1 MALRYG
7 IPRAL
12 RAGPPGKLDHADREY
27 SDELLAGVRLDAI
40 WDMHVHIVGLGAGET
55 GIWVHPEMTSGWHPM
70 RSLQFDVYREIAGI
84 RSEDTADA
92 DYIRTLLE
100 IHRLCNPT
108 GRLMMMAFDYAV
120 DENGNEL
127 PERSTFFVPNRY
139 AMELAAAHAELEAVA
154 SIHPYRK
161 DAVERLEESAAKGAV
176 AVKWLPNAMGM
187 DPASPLWDNFY
198 EAMER
203 LNLPLIS
210 HAGHEYAVDGSAW
223 QELGNPLRLRRA
235 LERGVRVVVA
245 HCASYGSSEDLD
257 RGGKAPSFDLFTRMF
272 EEESWGDRLLGDFS
286 VITALNRSGRPL
298 RTILERRDWH
308 QRLVHGSDWPVPA
321 IGPAISLRQL
331 KFNGYLDDLAVDRL
345 SSIRN
350 ANPMLFDLLLK
361 RALRNDPK
369 DPGSGLDATS
379 FETRRWFDR
388 STT

>member
-1 MALRYG
+1 M
-7 IPRAL
+7 RAS
-12 RAGPPGKLDHADREY
+12 APYKLGDVDQQYADEM
-27 SDELLAGVRLDAI
+27 LAGLKLDAI
-40 WDMHVHIVGLGAGET
+40 WDMHVHIVGLGAGGT
-55 GIWVHPEMTSGWHPM
+55 GIYVHPEMTSGWHPM

-84 RSEDTADA
+84 QSEETADA
-92 DYIRTLLE
+92 DYIRTLMQL
-100 IHRLCNPT
+100 HRLTNPA
-108 GRLMMMAFDYAV
+108 GKFLMMAFDYAV
-120 DENGNEL
+120 DEKGDEQ

-139 AMELAAAHAELEAVA
+139 AAELAAAHTELEAIA

-161 DAVERLEESAAKGAV
+161 DAVERLEEAAKAGAV

-187 DPASPLWDNFY
+187 DPASPLCDEFY
-198 EAMER
+198 DAMER

-235 LERGVRVVVA
+235 LEHGVRVIVA
-245 HCASYGSSEDLD
+245 HCASYGSSDDLD
-257 RGGKAPSFDLFTRMF
+257 RGGRAPSFDLFTRMF
-272 EEESWGDRLLGDFS
+272 EEESWGDQLLGDFS

-308 QRLVHGSDWPVPA
+308 RRLVHGSDWPLPA

-331 KFNGYLDDLAVDRL
+331 KFNGYLDENALDRL

-361 RALRNDPK
+361 RALRNDPT
-369 DPGSGLDATS
+369 DPDSGLANAA
-379 FETRRWFDR
+379 FETRHWFDR
-388 STT
+388 SLT

>member
-1 MALRYG
+1 V

-12 RAGPPGKLDHADREY
+12 RASAPYKLGDVDQQYADEM
-27 SDELLAGVRLDAI
+27 LAGLKLDAI
-40 WDMHVHIVGLGAGET
+40 WDMHVHIVGLGAGGT
-55 GIWVHPEMTSGWHPM
+55 GIYVHPEMTSGWHPM

-84 RSEDTADA
+84 QSEETADA
-92 DYIRTLLE
+92 DYIRTLMQL
-100 IHRLCNPT
+100 HRLTNPA
-108 GRLMMMAFDYAV
+108 GKFLMMAFDYAV
-120 DENGNEL
+120 DEKGDEQ

-139 AMELAAAHAELEAVA
+139 AAELAAAHTELEAIA

-161 DAVERLEESAAKGAV
+161 DAVERLEEAAKAGAV

-187 DPASPLWDNFY
+187 DPASPLCDEFY
-198 EAMER
+198 DAMER

-235 LERGVRVVVA
+235 LEHGVRVIVA
-245 HCASYGSSEDLD
+245 HCASYGSSDDLD
-257 RGGKAPSFDLFTRMF
+257 RGGRAPSFDLFTRMF
-272 EEESWGDRLLGDFS
+272 EEESWGDQLLGDFS

-308 QRLVHGSDWPVPA
+308 RRLVHGSDWPLPA

-331 KFNGYLDDLAVDRL
+331 KFNGYLDENALDRL

-361 RALRNDPK
+361 RALRNDPT
-369 DPGSGLDATS
+369 DPDSGLANAA
-379 FETRRWFDR
+379 FETRHWFDR
-388 STT
+388 SLT

>member
-1 MALRYG
+1 M

-12 RAGPPGKLDHADREY
+12 RAGAPYKLGEIDRQY
-27 SDELLAGVRLDAI
+27 ADELLAGLKLDAI
-40 WDMHVHIVGLGAGET
+40 WDMHVHIVGLGAGGT
-55 GIWVHPEMTSGWHPM
+55 GIYVHPEMTSGWHPM

-84 RSEDTADA
+84 QSEETADA
-92 DYIRTLLE
+92 DYIRTLMEL
-100 IHRLCNPT
+100 HRLTNPA
-108 GRLMMMAFDYAV
+108 GKFLMMAFDYAV
-120 DENGNEL
+120 DEKGDEQ

-139 AMELAAAHAELEAVA
+139 AAELAAAHTELEAIA

-161 DAVERLEESAAKGAV
+161 DAVERLEEAAKAGAV

-187 DPASPLWDNFY
+187 DPASPLCDEFY
-198 EAMER
+198 DAMER

-235 LERGVRVVVA
+235 LEHGVRVIVA
-245 HCASYGSSEDLD
+245 HCASYGSSDDLD
-257 RGGKAPSFDLFTRMF
+257 RGGRAPSFDLFTRMF
-272 EEESWGDRLLGDFS
+272 EDESWGDRLLGDFS

-308 QRLVHGSDWPVPA
+308 RRLVHGSDWPVPA

-331 KFNGYLDDLAVDRL
+331 KFNGYLDDNAVDRL

-361 RALRNDPK
+361 RALRNDPT
-369 DPGSGLDATS
+369 DPDSGLANAA
-379 FETRRWFDR
+379 FETRHWFDR
-388 STT
+388 SLT